1 MMNELIEQLR
11 LHEGVRS
18 KVYLCSEGYET
29 IGVGRNISD
38 SGIGLSDDEIAY
50 LLANDIARCEK
61 EIAERFDWFDDL
73 DPVRQDALVD
83 MSFNLGISRLA
94 QFQNMIA
101 ALAEERFDD
110 AATEA
115 LDSRWAKQVGQRAQT
130 VAAMIRTGE
139 RQL

>member
-29 IGVGRNISD
+29 IGVGRNVSE

-50 LLANDIARCEK
+50 LLANDIARCEQ

-73 DPVRQDALVD
+73 DPVRQDAIID
-83 MSFNLGISRLA
+83 MAFNLGITRLS
-94 QFQNMIA
+94 QFQNMLR
-101 ALAEERFDD
+101 ALSESRFSD

-115 LDSRWAKQVGQRAQT
+115 LDSRWARQVGQRAQT
-130 VAAMIRTGE
+130 VAEMIRTGE

>member
-1 MMNELIEQLR
+1 MNELIEQLR

-29 IGVGRNISD
+29 IGVGRNVSE

-50 LLANDIARCEK
+50 LLANDIARCEQ

-73 DPVRQDALVD
+73 DDVRQDALVD
-83 MSFNLGISRLA
+83 MAFNLGITRLS
-94 QFQNMIA
+94 QFRNMLR
-101 ALAEERFDD
+101 ALSESRFDD

-115 LDSRWAKQVGQRAQT
+115 LDSKWARQVGQRAQT
-130 VAAMIRTGE
+130 VAEMIRTGE

>member
-1 MMNELIEQLR
+1 MNELIEQLR

-29 IGVGRNISD
+29 IGVGRNVSE

-50 LLANDIARCEK
+50 LLANDIARCEH
-61 EIAERFDWFDDL
+61 ELAERFDWFDNL
-73 DPVRQDALVD
+73 DPVRQNALVD
-83 MSFNLGISRLA
+83 MAFNLGVTRLS
-94 QFQNMIA
+94 QFKNMLG
-101 ALAEERFDD
+101 ALSESRFDD

-115 LDSRWAKQVGQRAQT
+115 LDSKWARQVGQRAQT

-139 RQL
+139 RQI

>member
-1 MMNELIEQLR
+1 MNELIEQLR

-29 IGVGRNISD
+29 IGVGRNVSE

-50 LLANDIARCEK
+50 LLANDIERCEQ

-73 DPVRQDALVD
+73 DPVRQDAIID
-83 MSFNLGISRLA
+83 MAFNLGITRLS
-94 QFQNMIA
+94 QFQNMLR
-101 ALAEERFDD
+101 ALSESRFSD

-115 LDSRWAKQVGQRAQT
+115 LDSRWARQVGQRAQT
-130 VAAMIRTGE
+130 VAEMIRTGE

>member
-1 MMNELIEQLR
+1 MNELIEQLR

-29 IGVGRNISD
+29 IGVGRNVSE

-73 DPVRQDALVD
+73 DDVRQDALVD
-83 MSFNLGISRLA
+83 MVFNLGISRLA

-101 ALAEERFDD
+101 ALAESRFDD
-110 AATEA
+110 AAAEA
-115 LDSRWAKQVGQRAQT
+115 LDSKWARQVGQRAQT

>member
-1 MMNELIEQLR
+1 MNELIEQLR

-18 KVYLCSEGYET
+18 KVYLCSEGFET
-29 IGVGRNISD
+29 IGVGRNVSE

-83 MSFNLGISRLA
+83 MAFNLGITRLA
-94 QFQNMIA
+94 QFQNMLG
-101 ALAEERFDD
+101 ALSEGRFDD
-110 AATEA
+110 AAAEA
-115 LDSRWAKQVGQRAQT
+115 LDSRWARQVGQRAQT

>member
-1 MMNELIEQLR
+1 MNELIEQLR

-50 LLANDIARCEK
+50 LLANDIERCEQ
-61 EIAERFDWFDDL
+61 EIAERYPWFDDL
-73 DPVRQDALVD
+73 DYVRQDALVD
-83 MSFNLGISRLA
+83 MAFNLGISRLS

-110 AATEA
+110 AAAEA
-115 LDSRWAKQVGQRAQT
+115 LDSKWARQVGQRAQT

>member
-29 IGVGRNISD
+29 IGVGRNVSE

-50 LLANDIARCEK
+50 LLANDIARCEQ

-73 DPVRQDALVD
+73 DPVRQDAIID
-83 MSFNLGISRLA
+83 MAFNLGITRLS
-94 QFQNMIA
+94 QFQNMLR
-101 ALAEERFDD
+101 ALSESRFSD

-115 LDSRWAKQVGQRAQT
+115 LDSRWASQVGQRAQT
-130 VAAMIRTGE
+130 VAEMIRTGE

>member
-1 MMNELIEQLR
+1 MNELIEQLR

-29 IGVGRNISD
+29 IGVGRNVSE

-50 LLANDIARCEK
+50 LLANDIARCEQ

-73 DPVRQDALVD
+73 DPVRQDAIID
-83 MSFNLGISRLA
+83 MAFNLGITRLS
-94 QFQNMIA
+94 QFQNMRR
-101 ALAEERFDD
+101 ALSEARFSA

-115 LDSRWAKQVGQRAQT
+115 LDSRWARQVGQRAQT
-130 VAAMIRTGE
+130 VAEMIRTGE

>member
-29 IGVGRNISD
+29 IGVGRNVSE

-50 LLANDIARCEK
+50 LLANDIARCEQ

-73 DPVRQDALVD
+73 DPVRQDAIID
-83 MSFNLGISRLA
+83 MAFNLGITRLS
-94 QFQNMIA
+94 QFQNMLR
-101 ALAEERFDD
+101 ALSE
-110 AATEA
+110 
-115 LDSRWAKQVGQRAQT
+115 
-130 VAAMIRTGE
+130 
-139 RQL
+139 

>member
-1 MMNELIEQLR
+1 MNELIEQLR

-18 KVYLCSEGYET
+18 KVYLCSAGYET

-73 DPVRQDALVD
+73 DPVRQDAIID
-83 MSFNLGISRLA
+83 MAFNLGITRLS
-94 QFQNMIA
+94 QFQNMLG
-101 ALAEERFDD
+101 ALSEGRFDD
-110 AATEA
+110 AAAEA
-115 LDSRWAKQVGQRAQT
+115 LDSRWARQVGQRAQT

>member
-1 MMNELIEQLR
+1 MNELIEQLR
-11 LHEGVRS
+11 LHEGVES
-18 KVYLCSEGYET
+18 HAYKDHLGLTT
-29 IGVGRNISD
+29 IGVGRCIEEGSL
-38 SGIGLSDDEIAY
+38 GLSDDEIAY
-50 LLANDIARCEK
+50 LLANDIARCEH
-61 EIAERFDWFDDL
+61 ELAQRSPWFDDL

-83 MSFNLGISRLA
+83 MAFNLGITRLG
-94 QFQNMIA
+94 QFQNMLG
-101 ALAEERFDD
+101 ALSEGRFDD

>member
-1 MMNELIEQLR
+1 MNELIEQLK

-29 IGVGRNISD
+29 IGVGRNVSE
-38 SGIGLSDDEIAY
+38 SGLGLSDDEIAY
-50 LLANDIARCEK
+50 LLANDIARCEH
-61 EIAERFDWFDDL
+61 ELAERYAWFDDL

-83 MSFNLGISRLA
+83 MAFNLGITRLS
-94 QFQNMIA
+94 QFQNMLG
-101 ALAEERFDD
+101 ALSEGRFDD
-110 AATEA
+110 AASEA
-115 LDSRWAKQVGQRAQT
+115 LDSRWARQVGQRAQT

>member
-1 MMNELIEQLR
+1 MNELIEQLR

-50 LLANDIARCEK
+50 LLANDIARCEH
-61 EIAERFDWFDDL
+61 ELAERYPWFDDL
-73 DPVRQDALVD
+73 DPVRQDAIID
-83 MSFNLGISRLA
+83 MTFNLGISRLA

-115 LDSRWAKQVGQRAQT
+115 LDSRWARQVGQRAQT

>member
-1 MMNELIEQLR
+1 MNELIEQLR

-29 IGVGRNISD
+29 IGVGRNVSE

-50 LLANDIARCEK
+50 LLANDIARCEQ

-73 DPVRQDALVD
+73 DPVRQDAIID
-83 MSFNLGISRLA
+83 MAFNLGITRLS
-94 QFQNMIA
+94 QFQNMLR
-101 ALAEERFDD
+101 ALSESRFSD

-115 LDSRWAKQVGQRAQT
+115 LDSRWARQVGQRAQT
-130 VAAMIRTGE
+130 VAEMIRTGE

>member
-1 MMNELIEQLR
+1 MNELIEQLR

-18 KVYLCSEGYET
+18 KVYLCSEGFET
-29 IGVGRNISD
+29 IGVGRNVSE

-83 MSFNLGISRLA
+83 MAFNLGISRLS

-110 AATEA
+110 AAAEA
-115 LDSRWAKQVGQRAQT
+115 LDSRWARQVGQRAQT
-130 VAAMIRTGE
+130 VAAMIRTGQ

>member
-1 MMNELIEQLR
+1 MNELIEQLR

-29 IGVGRNISD
+29 IGVGRNVSE

-50 LLANDIARCEK
+50 LLANDIARCEH
-61 EIAERFDWFDDL
+61 ELAERFDWFDNL

-83 MSFNLGISRLA
+83 MAFNLGVTRLS
-94 QFQNMIA
+94 QFKNMLG
-101 ALAEERFDD
+101 ALSESRFDD

-115 LDSRWAKQVGQRAQT
+115 LDSKWARQVGQRAQT

-139 RQL
+139 RQI

>member
-1 MMNELIEQLR
+1 MNELIEQLR

-29 IGVGRNISD
+29 IGVGRNVSE

-50 LLANDIARCEK
+50 LLANDIARCEQ

-73 DPVRQDALVD
+73 DPVRQDAIIA
-83 MSFNLGISRLA
+83 MAFNLGITRLS
-94 QFQNMIA
+94 QFQNMLR
-101 ALAEERFDD
+101 ALSESRFSD

-115 LDSRWAKQVGQRAQT
+115 LDSRWARQVGQRAQT
-130 VAAMIRTGE
+130 VAEMIRTGE

>member
-1 MMNELIEQLR
+1 MNELIEQLR

-18 KVYLCSEGYET
+18 TVYVCSEGYET

-61 EIAERFDWFDDL
+61 EIAERFDWWDDL

-83 MSFNLGISRLA
+83 MAFNLGISRLS
-94 QFQNMIA
+94 QFQNMIG
-101 ALAEERFDD
+101 ALSEGRFDD
-110 AATEA
+110 AAAEA
-115 LDSRWAKQVGQRAQT
+115 LDSKWARQVGQRAQT
-130 VAAMIRTGE
+130 VAAMMRTGE

>member
-29 IGVGRNISD
+29 IGVGRNVSE

-50 LLANDIARCEK
+50 LLANDIARCEQ

-73 DPVRQDALVD
+73 DPVRQDAIID
-83 MSFNLGISRLA
+83 MAFNLGITRLS
-94 QFQNMIA
+94 QFQNMLR
-101 ALAEERFDD
+101 ALSESRFSD

-115 LDSRWAKQVGQRAQT
+115 LDSRWARQVGQRAQT

>member
-1 MMNELIEQLR
+1 MNELIEQLR

-83 MSFNLGISRLA
+83 MAFNLGISRLA
-94 QFQNMIA
+94 QFQNMLG
-101 ALAEERFDD
+101 ALSEGRFDD
-110 AATEA
+110 AAAEA
-115 LDSRWAKQVGQRAQT
+115 LDSRWASQVGQRAQT

>member
-1 MMNELIEQLR
+1 MNELIEQLR

-29 IGVGRNISD
+29 IGVGRNISP

-83 MSFNLGISRLA
+83 MAFNLGISRLA

-110 AATEA
+110 AAAEA
-115 LDSRWAKQVGQRAQT
+115 LDSKWARQVGQRAQT

>member
-29 IGVGRNISD
+29 IGVGRNVSE

-73 DPVRQDALVD
+73 DDVRQDALVD
-83 MSFNLGISRLA
+83 MVFNLGISRLA

-101 ALAEERFDD
+101 ALAESRFDD
-110 AATEA
+110 AAAEA
-115 LDSRWAKQVGQRAQT
+115 LDSKWARQVGQRAQT

>member
-29 IGVGRNISD
+29 IGVGRNVSE

-73 DPVRQDALVD
+73 DDVRQDALVD
-83 MSFNLGISRLA
+83 MVFNLGISRLA

-110 AATEA
+110 AAAEA
-115 LDSRWAKQVGQRAQT
+115 LDSKWARQVGQRAQT

>member
-29 IGVGRNISD
+29 IGVGRNVSE

-50 LLANDIARCEK
+50 LLANDSARCEQ

-73 DPVRQDALVD
+73 DPVRQDAIID
-83 MSFNLGISRLA
+83 MAFNLGITRLS
-94 QFQNMIA
+94 QFQNMLR
-101 ALAEERFDD
+101 ALSESRFSD

-115 LDSRWAKQVGQRAQT
+115 LDSRWARQVGQRAQT
-130 VAAMIRTGE
+130 VAEMIRTGE